1 MAERFCVNLDPNLRD
16 GVAREARAS
25 NRTVPKQIDW
35 ILARWLAQRAIAQS
49 AAAINKQPAQVDRL
63 TASLARMN
71 GE

>member
-35 ILARWLAQRAIAQS
+35 IVGRGLRNA
-49 AAAINKQPAQVDRL
+49 
-63 TASLARMN
+63 
-71 GE
+71 